1 MSEMFLFGIAQ
12 GTAMVPA
19 GVSNVLSNFNVAA
32 VSGLGTGALITLTA
46 TGVTDGDIFFAF
58 VADGSAPPDG
68 DQIIAGTDGDD
79 QPALWTEQVALSSID
94 TWAQGPTTLVQN
106 TTYDC
111 YAVYRAV
118 NSDLSD
124 VQTDTFS
131 TPDLA
136 PALSNGVAYSYGSTT
151 AILSIDTD
159 DPTGTLYGIL
169 SASATAPT
177 ATQIRNGQNHTGTAA
192 EGFSSRAMSSIG
204 KKALWL
210 SGLPAGATL
219 YPHWTQRDINS
230 LDTVF
235 SGSPVTLDAT
245 ETVVFSAATDGTLGT
260 ITNITAGHT
269 KNENTSDPFG
279 GTDAVTVTDPPSGT
293 SCFLQ
298 TPDQTF
304 SFATNKYRCLLKK
317 GSWAG
322 SNAFLRTRILNTVPA
337 YSNYVNLNTK
347 AWSGTEY
354 ANEVIRQI
362 DDDWIMA
369 YAEFSPATDNSGR
382 VDYRFTDNASNNSM
396 SSGCAANHTVSFHKI
411 KVSY

>member
-1 MSEMFLFGIAQ
+1 VSSLFQFGITEAIV
-12 GTAMVPA
+12 TAPA
-19 GVSNVLSNFNVAA
+19 GVSNVLSNFNVAPVDGL
-32 VSGLGTGALITLTA
+32 VSGALITLTA

-58 VADGSAPPDG
+58 VADGATPPDG
-68 DQIIAGTDGDD
+68 AQIIAGTDGDD
-79 QPALWTEQVALSSID
+79 NPALWTEQVEIASID
-94 TWAQGPTTLVQN
+94 TWAQGPTTLIQN
-106 TTYDC
+106 TPYDC
-111 YAVYRAV
+111 YAVYRAT
-118 NSDLSD
+118 NGNLSD
-124 VQTDTFS
+124 VQFDSFS

-136 PALSNGVAYSYGSTT
+136 PALANGVAYSYGSTT

-169 SASATAPT
+169 SASSTEPT
-177 ATQIRNGQNHTGTAA
+177 AAQIRAGQNNTGTAA
-192 EGFSSRAMSSIG
+192 EGFSSRAMTSIG

-219 YPHWTQRDINS
+219 YPYWTQRDENN

-235 SGSPVTLDAT
+235 SGSPITLDAT

-260 ITNITAGHT
+260 ITNISAGIT
-269 KNENTSDPFG
+269 KTEFAADPFG
-279 GTDAVTVTDPPSGT
+279 GTDAVTITDPPSGT
-293 SCFLQ
+293 ACFLQ
-298 TPDQTF
+298 SPDQTF
-304 SFATNKYRCLLKK
+304 SFATNKYRCLIKK
-317 GSWAG
+317 GAWAG
-322 SNAFLRTRILNTVPA
+322 SNAYLRTRIVNTVPA
-337 YSNYVNLNTK
+337 FANYVNLNTK

-382 VDYRFTDNASNNSM
+382 LDYRFTDNASNNSM